1 MTFTVDESVLNSHK
15 PKRHSIAVRIFLG
28 IPVAFVVAA
37 LFTMVLMIFIG
48 ILAFYLFPF
57 FLAGAL
63 YGVWTADK
71 NKGKRKR

>member
-1 MTFTVDESVLNSHK
+1 MTFTVDESVLKNSK
-15 PKRHSIAVRIFLG
+15 PQRHSIAFRIFIG

-48 ILAFYLFPF
+48 ILAFYLFPLL
-57 FLAGAL
+57 LASTL

-71 NKGKRKR
+71 NKGKRK